1 MYSGGSGAWV
11 NSGSC
16 PALSWKGRVLPCPLP
31 TPNRINYR
39 RISPGVGS
47 FQNLLAPITHVTGA
61 EGPQVAMAT
70 ETGDNGWRVSGS
82 QQHPSPTEGPSARGT
97 AR

>member
-1 MYSGGSGAWV
+1 MGGIDER
-11 NSGSC
+11 
-16 PALSWKGRVLPCPLP
+16 WKAGDEQPE
-31 TPNRINYR
+31 Y
-39 RISPGVGS
+39 
-47 FQNLLAPITHVTGA
+47 ITHVTGA